1 MQTKII
7 LIYCAEEFILNKKS
21 TLSIFLL
28 AGITLLTCSTVVTIM
43 HNSNYISY
51 NYLPFS
57 TAQNTKNTDDQFD
70 SGSDVVTKKQK
81 RGRADLLFG
90 YSSVEDSDKHMADN
104 TVTPKHTTVSLEESI
119 SVNTNDD
126 SNNLQNYLTKIRTTN
141 KIVLLTDTLTLQTVN
156 MDQAIFLPTQ
166 IKPEKITTLD
176 RILNPE
182 RIRYNGKAIVFESP
196 QVSFNDVMKLPQQ
209 FADQILQN
217 LDKEPQL
224 NLAQFDVMVSPI
236 FVAAENDLHQ
246 FNNNLLIFVHDV
258 SSPDSNVLLVLLVP
272 LSGYILIRS
281 ENEKLKIKNQTKF
294 LSSFFIVILLSSTA
308 VTPFS
313 ISGNYWWMAFA
324 DNGTNSTSQET
335 LNYTGITVQNQT
347 LPISKPGSNQTVSS
361 YISIQDSLSTILKP
375 GSNSTNSVSTNTET
389 NSTNPANATYTS
401 NIGFSD
407 TINATVQFPPG
418 SIVSSL
424 GLSDSVSAILNGTIT
439 TNGTGITG
447 ITNHT
452 ENQTIPILP
461 LPNATKSFNFTTTNG
476 TVGEADTKNGTL
488 LLQGQG
494 YLSQRVNATD
504 NLKSLTISAW
514 VQPDYTQGSAIF
526 TVISKE
532 NQFALTINNNIPP
545 KQTAQFSVYDG
556 IHWNTV
562 NSTVTIPQD
571 DWTHL
576 AATYN
581 GTHIALYVNGTFQ
594 SSLKLPGV
602 LTLASDGHLTPVT
615 ADNISSDSD
624 VVIGAQ
630 IEAIRND
637 VRYQFSGQI
646 KDVNLYDALLDQSQI
661 LHLYQK
667 DAGTD
672 QAQTVLPVVAEQNR
686 SQVNVTTSDGMPIS
700 DSIQIVTD
708 STINSTGTAGNSTVL
723 IDSLPILDSIQTVFN
738 STSVNGTGINTT
750 SLDIVPTIQSTKQSY
765 SLGDSPEFTFKI
777 FKDSDLKKIKKQIKQ
792 TVQQNGWT
800 EKNSTISVKILAPD
814 GTEIPVS
821 TKFTK
826 QKEGQFDI
834 QVSSKRFGKPG
845 IYTIQT
851 TLVKNGKT
859 YTTQN
864 QYAWG
869 LVSLNTD
876 KSIYRPGQNAN
887 MTIVVLDSQGSPVCD
902 AIVSMGVISPNGT
915 LTSLSTGN

>member
-1 MQTKII
+1 
-7 LIYCAEEFILNKKS
+7 
-21 TLSIFLL
+21 
-28 AGITLLTCSTVVTIM
+28 
-43 HNSNYISY
+43 
-51 NYLPFS
+51 
-57 TAQNTKNTDDQFD
+57 
-70 SGSDVVTKKQK
+70 
-81 RGRADLLFG
+81 
-90 YSSVEDSDKHMADN
+90 
-104 TVTPKHTTVSLEESI
+104 PKHTTVSLEESI

-126 SNNLQNYLTKIRTTN
+126 SNNLQNDLTKIRTTN
-141 KIVLLTDTLTLQTVN
+141 KIVLLTDTLTLQTVH

-196 QVSFNDVMKLPQQ
+196 QVSYNDVMKLPQQ

-324 DNGTNSTSQET
+324 DNGTNNDTNNETVSNSTVPNGTGTIMLNGTGLTIPQNETSQNLAIFGKQAE
-335 LNYTGITVQNQT
+335 
-347 LPISKPGSNQTVSS
+347 NQTVDKNNLTMNNETLSGQLLIKDNLTAVLSS
-361 YISIQDSLSTILKP
+361 
-375 GSNSTNSVSTNTET
+375 N
-389 NSTNPANATYTS
+389 TS
-401 NIGFSD
+401 NITNPDNG
-407 TINATVQFPPG
+407 TLE
-418 SIVSSL
+418 SSL
-424 GLSDSVSAILNGTIT
+424 GLSDSINVTVQSPPGYISSNLSLSDSISAILNGTIT

-602 LTLASDGHLTPVT
+602 LTLASDGH
-615 ADNISSDSD
+615 
-624 VVIGAQ
+624 
-630 IEAIRND
+630 
-637 VRYQFSGQI
+637 
-646 KDVNLYDALLDQSQI
+646 
-661 LHLYQK
+661 
-667 DAGTD
+667 
-672 QAQTVLPVVAEQNR
+672 
-686 SQVNVTTSDGMPIS
+686 
-700 DSIQIVTD
+700 
-708 STINSTGTAGNSTVL
+708 
-723 IDSLPILDSIQTVFN
+723 
-738 STSVNGTGINTT
+738 
-750 SLDIVPTIQSTKQSY
+750 
-765 SLGDSPEFTFKI
+765 
-777 FKDSDLKKIKKQIKQ
+777 
-792 TVQQNGWT
+792 
-800 EKNSTISVKILAPD
+800 
-814 GTEIPVS
+814 
-821 TKFTK
+821 
-826 QKEGQFDI
+826 
-834 QVSSKRFGKPG
+834 
-845 IYTIQT
+845 
-851 TLVKNGKT
+851 
-859 YTTQN
+859 
-864 QYAWG
+864 
-869 LVSLNTD
+869 
-876 KSIYRPGQNAN
+876 
-887 MTIVVLDSQGSPVCD
+887 
-902 AIVSMGVISPNGT
+902 
-915 LTSLSTGN
+915 